1 MGEVIDI
8 GKKFREDPAARIE
21 VHPILLSEIEHRD
34 PTGEAGLEIVTDY
47 QLEIMS
53 GVQARNALLQAI
65 LRARRLN

>member
-8 GKKFREDPAARIE
+8 GKKFRENPADRVS
-21 VHPILLSEIEHRD
+21 VHPILISEIEHRD

-47 QLEIMS
+47 QLDIMS
-53 GVQARNALLQAI
+53 GVQARNALRQAI